1 MLCALAGQRSP
12 ICRLSPGRCWPA
24 GPCHRTGRCSSGRE
38 VGSGQREVAGS
49 VLGTQAILR
58 CRMCE
63 GLGCD
68 RVFFPS
74 YVKQQHRPRGDCNLA
89 IVQNLEIKL
98 LFVKR
103 EKKSIQPCGGGKMAL
118 VKGRHPL
125 WKGRARAQKASC
137 VQSHE
142 PSAVARPGATG
153 TPLPLRDTA
162 PGRGL
167 QSLSPRSEKAEL
179 TTKPHPQL
187 QGLREEPHP

>member
-1 MLCALAGQRSP
+1 MAAGAGQALALGHYQVYEDLHAGSERAGAARDASPHASPLWALSRGRAGRDRTAAVLGAVCSAGQRSP
-12 ICRLSPGRCWPA
+12 TCRLSLGRCWPA
-24 GPCHRTGRCSSGRE
+24 GPCHRTGRCSSG
-38 VGSGQREVAGS
+38 REVAGS

-137 VQSHE
+137 V
-142 PSAVARPGATG
+142 
-153 TPLPLRDTA
+153 
-162 PGRGL
+162 
-167 QSLSPRSEKAEL
+167 
-179 TTKPHPQL
+179 
-187 QGLREEPHP
+187 